1 MGKWDNGSR
10 FKVRSS
16 KFEVF
21 GTSNLELRTSN
32 LGRRFVD
39 KEAIKR
45 ILVRGPNWLGD
56 AVMCEPALRG
66 LRSLF
71 PDAHITLLVKPA
83 VVELFAGHPA
93 LTRVL
98 TYDTK
103 GRHAGLSGKW
113 TLAGQLRR
121 QGFDLAVLFQ
131 NAFEAAFLTFLAGVP
146 RRYGYATDGR
156 SLLLSD
162 PVAAPDRRTLVHQVR
177 YYWDLL
183 KPLGLTGDPPAPE
196 LVVFPEEEQAMAGRF
211 AQGGLT
217 ATDVVV
223 GINPGST
230 YGEAKRWLP
239 ERFADVTER
248 LCRTIRE
255 SPGQHVSVVI
265 FGAKG
270 EERLGQ
276 EIAARLSSRSL
287 VLSGATTIRE
297 LMAAVKRCRV
307 LLTNDTGPMHMA
319 AAFQVPVVA
328 IFGPTDWRTTS
339 PFGSAHAI
347 VRQPVDCAPCLLR
360 ECPID
365 HRCMTRVTVDQV
377 YEAGLSS
384 LSGLSGRKGPSGL
397 PRPNQTDKTD
407 LPHRIDQTDQTN
419 ILDGVTVFLDRD
431 GTLNYDSGYLKIAAE
446 LKLLAGVGPS
456 LARLKRAGAK
466 LVVVT
471 NQSGVGRGIVTLKD
485 LEAIHAR
492 LQGLLE
498 QEDAALDAIYFCPH
512 HPDDGCRCRK
522 PNVGMVERAVSEL
535 QLDFRRF
542 YLIGDHARDI
552 QLAHKVG
559 AKSILLTPAPV
570 DVQSL
575 DRLKVEQAMPDAV
588 AKSMAEAVDW
598 ILNDAAKNTRRAV
611 VTGER

>member
-1 MGKWDNGSR
+1 
-10 FKVRSS
+10 
-16 KFEVF
+16 
-21 GTSNLELRTSN
+21 
-32 LGRRFVD
+32 
-39 KEAIKR
+39 
-45 ILVRGPNWLGD
+45 
-56 AVMCEPALRG
+56 MCEPALRG
-66 LRSLF
+66 LRRLF
-71 PDAHITLLVKPA
+71 PDAQIALLANPA
-83 VVELFAGHPA
+83 VADLFAGHPA
-93 LTRVL
+93 LTSVL
-98 TYDTK
+98 IYDSK

-113 TLAGQLRR
+113 VLAGQLRR

-146 RRYGYATDGR
+146 RRYGYAIDGR
-156 SLLLSD
+156 SPLLSD
-162 PVAAPDRRTLVHQVR
+162 PVAAPDRRTLVHQVH

-183 KPLGLTGDPPAPE
+183 KPLGLTGDPTAPE
-196 LVVFPEEEQAMAGRF
+196 LVVFHEEEQAMAGRF

-217 ATDVVV
+217 ASDVVV

-239 ERFADVTER
+239 ERFAEVTER
-248 LCRTIRE
+248 LCRTICESRE
-255 SPGQHVSVVI
+255 QQVSVVI

-297 LMAAVKRCRV
+297 LMAAVKRCAM
-307 LLTNDTGPMHMA
+307 LLTNDTGPMHIA
-319 AAFQVPVVA
+319 AAFHVPVVA

-339 PFGSAHAI
+339 PFGEAHAI

-365 HRCMTRVTVDQV
+365 HRCMTGVSVEQV
-377 YEAGLSS
+377 YQAATKQLKGVSGVSCSS
-384 LSGLSGRKGPSGL
+384 GSSQTIQI
-397 PRPNQTDKTD
+397 NQTN
-407 LPHRIDQTDQTN
+407 QTNQINQTN

-431 GTLNYDSGYLKIAAE
+431 GTLNYDPGYLKVAVD
-446 LKLLAGVGPS
+446 LKLLAGVGPA
-456 LARLKRAGAK
+456 LARLKRAGAR

-471 NQSGVGRGIVTLKD
+471 NQSGVSRGIVTLKD

-512 HPDDGCRCRK
+512 HPNDGCRCRK

-535 QLDFRRF
+535 QLDLRHS
-542 YLIGDHARDI
+542 YLIGDHARDM
-552 QLAHKVG
+552 QLAHRVG
-559 AKSILLTPAPV
+559 AKAILITTGLV
-570 DVQSL
+570 DSQAL
-575 DRLKVEQAMPDAV
+575 DRLKAEQAMPDAV
-588 AKSMAEAVDW
+588 AKSMAKAVDW
-598 ILNDAAKNTRRAV
+598 ILEDAGKGIQLSAISHQP
-611 VTGER
+611 

>member
-1 MGKWDNGSR
+1 MRACAPWIAEAVPRRSDRAVGQTGCSR
-10 FKVRSS
+10 F
-16 KFEVF
+16 
-21 GTSNLELRTSN
+21 
-32 LGRRFVD
+32 
-39 KEAIKR
+39 I
-45 ILVRGPNWLGD
+45 RGASGID
-56 AVMCEPALRG
+56 ACA
-66 LRSLF
+66 
-71 PDAHITLLVKPA
+71 DH
-83 VVELFAGHPA
+83 
-93 LTRVL
+93 
-98 TYDTK
+98 DTK

-113 TLAGQLRR
+113 ALAGQLRR

-131 NAFEAAFLTFLAGVP
+131 NAFAAAFLTFLAGVP

-183 KPLGLTGDPPAPE
+183 KPLGLTGDPSAPE

-230 YGEAKRWLP
+230 YGGAKRWLP
-239 ERFADVTER
+239 ERFAEVTER
-248 LCRTIRE
+248 LCHTICESRE
-255 SPGQHVSVVI
+255 QQVSVVI

-297 LMAAVKRCRV
+297 LMAAVKRCEV
-307 LLTNDTGPMHMA
+307 LLTNDTGPMHIA
-319 AAFQVPVVA
+319 SAFQVPVVA

-339 PFGSAHAI
+339 PFGSAHVI

-377 YEAGLSS
+377 HEAAVQQLGRQGARGKGREDPQADLSPRASRLVPSAGLA
-384 LSGLSGRKGPSGL
+384 P
-397 PRPNQTDKTD
+397 
-407 LPHRIDQTDQTN
+407 
-419 ILDGVTVFLDRD
+419 LDGVTVFLDRD
-431 GTLNYDSGYLKIAAE
+431 GTLNYNPGYLKVAAE
-446 LKLLAGVGPS
+446 LKLLAGVGPA
-456 LARLKRAGAK
+456 LARLKGAGAR

-535 QLDFRRF
+535 QLDLRRS

-552 QLAHKVG
+552 QLAHRVG
-559 AKSILLTPAPV
+559 AKAILLTPALV
-570 DVQSL
+570 DAQSL

-598 ILNDAAKNTRRAV
+598 ILEDVVKSAKGRD
-611 VTGER
+611 EREKRDGQDS

>member
-1 MGKWDNGSR
+1 
-10 FKVRSS
+10 
-16 KFEVF
+16 
-21 GTSNLELRTSN
+21 
-32 LGRRFVD
+32 
-39 KEAIKR
+39 
-45 ILVRGPNWLGD
+45 
-56 AVMCEPALRG
+56 MCEPALRG
-66 LRSLF
+66 LRRLF
-71 PDAHITLLVKPA
+71 PDAQIALLVKPA
-83 VVELFAGHPA
+83 VADLFAGHPA

-103 GRHAGLSGKW
+103 GRHAGLFGKW
-113 TLAGQLRR
+113 ALAGQLRR

-131 NAFEAAFLTFLAGVP
+131 NAFEAAFLTFLASVP

-217 ATDVVV
+217 ASDVVV

-230 YGEAKRWLP
+230 YGMAKRWLP
-239 ERFADVTER
+239 ERFAEVTER

-255 SPGQHVSVVI
+255 SREQQVSVVI

-297 LMAAVKRCRV
+297 LMAAVKRCAM
-307 LLTNDTGPMHMA
+307 LLTNDTGPMHIA
-319 AAFQVPVVA
+319 SAFQVPVVA

-365 HRCMTRVTVDQV
+365 HRCMTRVSVEQV
-377 YEAGLSS
+377 YEAATKQIGVRGEGL
-384 LSGLSGRKGPSGL
+384 GENPF
-397 PRPNQTDKTD
+397 P
-407 LPHRIDQTDQTN
+407 PHVSRLTSHGA
-419 ILDGVTVFLDRD
+419 LEGVTVFLDRD
-431 GTLNYDSGYLKIAAE
+431 GTLNYDPGYLKVAAE
-446 LKLLAGVGPS
+446 LKLLAGVGPA
-456 LARLKRAGAK
+456 LARLKRAGAR

-512 HPDDGCRCRK
+512 HPNDGCRCRK

-535 QLDFRRF
+535 QLDLRRS

-552 QLAHKVG
+552 QLANRVG
-559 AKSILLTPAPV
+559 AKAILITTALV
-570 DVQSL
+570 DAQAL
-575 DRLKVEQAMPDAV
+575 DMLKAEQAMPDAV

-598 ILNDAAKNTRRAV
+598 ILEDAVNTA
-611 VTGER
+611 

>member
-1 MGKWDNGSR
+1 VNR
-10 FKVRSS
+10 
-16 KFEVF
+16 
-21 GTSNLELRTSN
+21 NL
-32 LGRRFVD
+32 
-39 KEAIKR
+39 IKK

-66 LRSLF
+66 LRRLF

-83 VVELFAGHPA
+83 VVDLFAGHPA

-121 QGFDLAVLFQ
+121 QGFDLAILFQ

-162 PVAAPDRRTLVHQVR
+162 PVAVPDRSMLVHQVR

-211 AQGGLT
+211 VQSGLT

-270 EERLGQ
+270 EEPLGQ

-297 LMAAVKRCRV
+297 LMAAVKRCSV

-339 PFGSAHAI
+339 PFGSTHAI

-377 YEAGLSS
+377 YEAATKQMTGLSS
-384 LSGLSGRKGPSGL
+384 ASHISDASGSKEIQPAHEFNKI
-397 PRPNQTDKTD
+397 NQRN
-407 LPHRIDQTDQTN
+407 L
-419 ILDGVTVFLDRD
+419 LDGVTVFLDRD
-431 GTLNYDSGYLKIAAE
+431 GTLNYDPGYLKIAAD
-446 LKLLAGVGPS
+446 LKLLAGVGRS

-471 NQSGVGRGIVTLKD
+471 NQSGVGRGILTLKD

-498 QEDAALDAIYFCPH
+498 QEDVALDAIYFCPH

-552 QLAHKVG
+552 QLAHRVG
-559 AKSILLTPAPV
+559 AKSILLTPGSV
-570 DVQSL
+570 DAQSL
-575 DRLKVEQAMPDAV
+575 EWLKVEQAMPDAV
-588 AKSMAEAVDW
+588 AKSMTEAVDW
-598 ILNDAAKNTRRAV
+598 ILNDAAKNVKGRD
-611 VTGER
+611 EREKRERQES

>member
-1 MGKWDNGSR
+1 
-10 FKVRSS
+10 
-16 KFEVF
+16 
-21 GTSNLELRTSN
+21 
-32 LGRRFVD
+32 VD
-39 KEAIKR
+39 REAIKR

-66 LRSLF
+66 LRGLF
-71 PDAHITLLVKPA
+71 PHAQIALLVKPA
-83 VVELFAGHPA
+83 VADLFAGHPA

-113 TLAGQLRR
+113 VLARQLRR

-156 SLLLSD
+156 SLLMSD
-162 PVAAPDRRTLVHQVR
+162 PIAAPDRRTLVHQVR

-230 YGEAKRWLP
+230 YGGAKRWLP
-239 ERFADVTER
+239 ERYAEVTER

-255 SPGQHVSVVI
+255 SREQQVGVVI

-270 EERLGQ
+270 EERLGH
-276 EIAARLSSRSL
+276 EIAARLPSRSL

-297 LMAAVKRCRV
+297 LMAAVKRCAM
-307 LLTNDTGPMHMA
+307 LLTNDTGPMHIA
-319 AAFQVPVVA
+319 SAFQVPVVA

-339 PFGSAHAI
+339 PFGSAHVI

-365 HRCMTRVTVDQV
+365 HRCMTRVSVDQV
-377 YEAGLSS
+377 YEAATKQVA
-384 LSGLSGRKGPSGL
+384 GLSGSSRLSGSSGL
-397 PRPNQTDKTD
+397 NQTNQTNQINQTDHK
-407 LPHRIDQTDQTN
+407 N

-431 GTLNYDSGYLKIAAE
+431 GTLNYNPGYLKVAAE
-446 LKLLAGVGPS
+446 LKLLAGVGPA
-456 LARLKRAGAK
+456 LARLKGAGAR

-471 NQSGVGRGIVTLKD
+471 NQSGVGRGLVTLKD

-535 QLDFRRF
+535 QLDLRRS

-552 QLAHKVG
+552 QLAHRVG
-559 AKSILLTPAPV
+559 ARAILLTPALV
-570 DVQSL
+570 DAQSL

-588 AKSMAEAVDW
+588 ARSMAEAVDW
-598 ILNDAAKNTRRAV
+598 ILEDVKMRPPLTANQSQYAS
-611 VTGER
+611 

>member
-1 MGKWDNGSR
+1 VVN
-10 FKVRSS
+10 
-16 KFEVF
+16 
-21 GTSNLELRTSN
+21 
-32 LGRRFVD
+32 
-39 KEAIKR
+39 KETIKR

-66 LRSLF
+66 LRRLF
-71 PDAHITLLVKPA
+71 PDAQIALLVKPA
-83 VVELFAGHPA
+83 VADLFVGHPA

-113 TLAGQLRR
+113 ALAGQLRR

-162 PVAAPDRRTLVHQVR
+162 PVAAPDGRTLVHQVR

-183 KPLGLTGDPPAPE
+183 KPLGLMGDPSAPE
-196 LVVFPEEEQAMAGRF
+196 LVVFPEEERAMAGRF
-211 AQGGLT
+211 TQGGLT
-217 ATDVVV
+217 ASDVVV

-230 YGEAKRWLP
+230 YGGAKRWLP
-239 ERFADVTER
+239 ERFAEVTEQ

-255 SPGQHVSVVI
+255 SREQQVSVVI

-297 LMAAVKRCRV
+297 LMAAVKRCAM
-307 LLTNDTGPMHMA
+307 LLTNDTGPMHIA
-319 AAFQVPVVA
+319 SAFQVPVVA

-347 VRQPVDCAPCLLR
+347 VREPVDCAPCLLR

-377 YEAGLSS
+377 HGAAVQQLGRRGARGEGREDLQADLSPRASRLVPPAGLA
-384 LSGLSGRKGPSGL
+384 P
-397 PRPNQTDKTD
+397 
-407 LPHRIDQTDQTN
+407 
-419 ILDGVTVFLDRD
+419 LDGVTVFLDRD
-431 GTLNYDSGYLKIAAE
+431 GTLNYDPGYLKIAAD
-446 LKLLAGVGPS
+446 LKLLVGVGPA
-456 LARLKRAGAK
+456 LARLKVAGAK

-492 LQGLLE
+492 LEGLLE
-498 QEDAALDAIYFCPH
+498 QEGAALDAIYFCPH

-535 QLDFRRF
+535 QLDLRRS

-552 QLAHKVG
+552 QLANRVG
-559 AKSILLTPAPV
+559 AKAILLTSALV
-570 DVQSL
+570 DVQAL
-575 DRLKVEQAMPDAV
+575 DRLKAEQSMPDAV
-588 AKSMAEAVDW
+588 AKSMSEAVDW
-598 ILNDAAKNTRRAV
+598 ILEDAAKTLLR
-611 VTGER
+611 

>member
-1 MGKWDNGSR
+1 
-10 FKVRSS
+10 
-16 KFEVF
+16 
-21 GTSNLELRTSN
+21 
-32 LGRRFVD
+32 VD
-39 KEAIKR
+39 REAIKR

-66 LRSLF
+66 LRRLF
-71 PDAHITLLVKPA
+71 PDAQIALLVKPA
-83 VVELFAGHPA
+83 VADLFAGHSA

-113 TLAGQLRR
+113 VLAGQLRK

-131 NAFEAAFLTFLAGVP
+131 NAFEAAFLTFLARVP

-156 SLLLSD
+156 SLLLSH
-162 PVAAPDRRTLVHQVR
+162 PVAPPDRRSLVHQVR

-183 KPLGLTGDPPAPE
+183 KPLGLTGDPSAPE
-196 LVVFPEEEQAMAGRF
+196 LVVFPEEEEAMARRF

-217 ATDVVV
+217 TTGVVV

-239 ERFADVTER
+239 ERFAETTER

-255 SPGQHVSVVI
+255 SREQQVSVVI
-265 FGAKG
+265 LGAKG
-270 EERLGQ
+270 EERLGR

-287 VLSGATTIRE
+287 VLSGTTTIRE
-297 LMAAVKRCRV
+297 LMAAVKRCVV
-307 LLTNDTGPMHMA
+307 LLTNDTGPMHIA
-319 AAFQVPVVA
+319 SAFKVPVVA

-339 PFGSAHAI
+339 PFESDHAI

-365 HRCMTRVTVDQV
+365 HRCMTRVTIDQV
-377 YEAGLSS
+377 YEDAVQLMHLGREASGKRHVAESPVPAPSS
-384 LSGLSGRKGPSGL
+384 LPLAL
-397 PRPNQTDKTD
+397 
-407 LPHRIDQTDQTN
+407 
-419 ILDGVTVFLDRD
+419 LDGVTVFLDRD
-431 GTLNYDSGYLKIAAE
+431 GTLNYDPGYLKVVAE
-446 LKLLAGVGPS
+446 LKLLPGVGPA
-456 LARLKRAGAK
+456 LARLKAAGAR

-471 NQSGVGRGIVTLKD
+471 NQSGVGRGIFSLKD

-522 PNVGMVERAVSEL
+522 PEVGMVERAVSEL
-535 QLDFRRF
+535 HVDLRRS
-542 YLIGDHARDI
+542 YLIGDHARDME
-552 QLAHKVG
+552 LAQRVG
-559 AKSILLTPAPV
+559 AQAVLLTPGPV
-570 DVQSL
+570 DAQAL
-575 DRLKVEQAMPDAV
+575 GMLKVEQAMPDAV
-588 AKSMAEAVDW
+588 AKSMADAVDW
-598 ILNDAAKNTRRAV
+598 ILADAAKRAQLSAM
-611 VTGER
+611 TGKR

>member
-1 MGKWDNGSR
+1 MDR
-10 FKVRSS
+10 D
-16 KFEVF
+16 
-21 GTSNLELRTSN
+21 T
-32 LGRRFVD
+32 
-39 KEAIKR
+39 IKR

-66 LRSLF
+66 LRKLF
-71 PDAHITLLVKPA
+71 PDAQIALLVKPA
-83 VVELFAGHPA
+83 VADLFAGHPA

-98 TYDTK
+98 TYDTE

-113 TLAGQLRR
+113 VLAGQLRR

-131 NAFEAAFLTFLAGVP
+131 NAFEAAFLTFLAGVS

-177 YYWDLL
+177 SYWDLL

-211 AQGGLT
+211 AQGGLS
-217 ATDVVV
+217 ATDVMV

-230 YGEAKRWLP
+230 YGGAKRWLP
-239 ERFADVTER
+239 ERFAEVTER

-255 SPGQHVSVVI
+255 SREQQVSVVI
-265 FGAKG
+265 IGAKG
-270 EERLGQ
+270 EERLGH
-276 EIAARLSSRSL
+276 EIAARLTSRSL

-297 LMAAVKRCRV
+297 LMAAVKRCAM
-307 LLTNDTGPMHMA
+307 LLTNDTGPMHIA
-319 AAFQVPVVA
+319 SAFQVPVVA

-365 HRCMTRVTVDQV
+365 HRCMTRVSVDQV

-384 LSGLSGRKGPSGL
+384 LSGRRGLSSL
-397 PRPNQTDKTD
+397 SRP
-407 LPHRIDQTDQTN
+407 DQTDLTGHKDQKDQKDQKDNLHQTDHRN

-431 GTLNYDSGYLKIAAE
+431 GTLNYDPGYLKVAAE
-446 LKLLAGVGPS
+446 LKLLAGVGPA
-456 LARLKRAGAK
+456 LARLKGAGAR

-471 NQSGVGRGIVTLKD
+471 NQSGVGRGIVTIKD

-535 QLDFRRF
+535 QLDLRRS

-552 QLAHKVG
+552 QLAHRVR
-559 AKSILLTPAPV
+559 AKAILITTAPV
-570 DVQSL
+570 DAQAL
-575 DRLKVEQAMPDAV
+575 DRLKTEQAMPNAV

-598 ILNDAAKNTRRAV
+598 ILEDVKTRPPLTVNR
-611 VTGER
+611 

>member
-1 MGKWDNGSR
+1 M
-10 FKVRSS
+10 
-16 KFEVF
+16 
-21 GTSNLELRTSN
+21 
-32 LGRRFVD
+32 D
-39 KEAIKR
+39 KKAIKQ

-71 PDAHITLLVKPA
+71 PDAQISLLAKPGVA
-83 VVELFAGHPA
+83 DLFAGYPA

-98 TYDTK
+98 TYDAK

-113 TLAGQLRR
+113 ALAGQLRR

-146 RRYGYATDGR
+146 RRYGYATDRR
-156 SLLLSD
+156 SLLLSN
-162 PVAAPDRRTLVHQVR
+162 PIAGPDRHTAVHQVH

-183 KPLGLTGDPPAPE
+183 KPLGLTGNPSAPG
-196 LVVFPEEEQAMAGRF
+196 LAVFLEEEQAMARRF
-211 AQGGLT
+211 TQGGLGSS
-217 ATDVVV
+217 DLVV

-230 YGEAKRWLP
+230 YGAAKRWLP
-239 ERFADVTER
+239 ERFAEVTER

-255 SPGQHVSVVI
+255 SGGQQVSVVI

-297 LMAAVKRCRV
+297 LMVAVKRCSV
-307 LLTNDTGPMHMA
+307 LLTNDTGPMHIA
-319 AAFQVPVVA
+319 SSFQVPVVA
-328 IFGPTDWRTTS
+328 IFGPTDWRATS

-365 HRCMTRVTVDQV
+365 HRCMTGVTVEQV
-377 YEAGLSS
+377 YDAAATQVPVLKSES
-384 LSGLSGRKGPSGL
+384 RKSEDPGHVTL
-397 PRPNQTDKTD
+397 RPTDVSTV
-407 LPHRIDQTDQTN
+407 LE
-419 ILDGVTVFLDRD
+419 GVTVFLDRD
-431 GTLNYDSGYLKIAAE
+431 GTLNYDPGYLSIAAD
-446 LKLLAGVGPS
+446 LKLLAGVGPA
-456 LARLKRAGAK
+456 LARLKRAGAR

-471 NQSGVGRGIVTLKD
+471 NQSGVGRGLFTLKD

-492 LQGLLE
+492 LEGLLE

-512 HPDDGCRCRK
+512 HPDDGCHCRK

-535 QLDFRRF
+535 QLDLRRS

-552 QLAHKVG
+552 QLAKRVG
-559 AKSILLTPAPV
+559 ATAVLLTSALV
-570 DVQSL
+570 DEQAL
-575 DRLKVEQAMPDAV
+575 EMLRAEQAMPDVV
-588 AKSMAEAVDW
+588 APSMAEAVDW
-598 ILNDAAKNTRRAV
+598 ILEDAAKTAHR
-611 VTGER
+611 

>member
-1 MGKWDNGSR
+1 
-10 FKVRSS
+10 
-16 KFEVF
+16 
-21 GTSNLELRTSN
+21 
-32 LGRRFVD
+32 VD

-66 LRSLF
+66 LRRLF
-71 PDAHITLLVKPA
+71 PDAQIALLVKPA
-83 VVELFAGHPA
+83 VADLFIGHPA
-93 LTRVL
+93 LTHVL
-98 TYDTK
+98 TYDSK
-103 GRHAGLSGKW
+103 GRHAGLPGKW
-113 TLAGQLRR
+113 ALAGQLRR
-121 QGFDLAVLFQ
+121 QGFDLAILFQ

-162 PVAAPDRRTLVHQVR
+162 SVAVPDRRMLVHQVR

-217 ATDVVV
+217 GTDIVV

-230 YGEAKRWLP
+230 YGGAKRWLP
-239 ERFADVTER
+239 ERFAEVTDR
-248 LCRTIRE
+248 LRRTIRE
-255 SPGQHVSVVI
+255 SPGQQVSVVI
-265 FGAKG
+265 FGAAG

-276 EIAARLSSRSL
+276 DIAARLSCRSL

-297 LMAAVKRCRV
+297 LMAALKRCAM
-307 LLTNDTGPMHMA
+307 LLTNDTGPMHIA
-319 AAFQVPVVA
+319 SAFQVPVVA

-339 PFGSAHAI
+339 PFGNAHAI

-377 YEAGLSS
+377 HEAATKQIAGLFGLSR
-384 LSGLSGRKGPSGL
+384 LSGSSGSDEI
-397 PRPNQTDKTD
+397 NQTNK
-407 LPHRIDQTDQTN
+407 INQTN
-419 ILDGVTVFLDRD
+419 QRNVLEGVTVFLDRD
-431 GTLNYDSGYLKIAAE
+431 GTLNYDPGYLKVAAE
-446 LKLLAGVGPS
+446 LKLLAGVGPA
-456 LARLKRAGAK
+456 LARLKGSGAK
-466 LVVVT
+466 LIVVT
-471 NQSGVGRGIVTLKD
+471 NQSGVGRGMLTLKD

-498 QEDAALDAIYFCPH
+498 LEGAALDAIYFCPH

-535 QLDFRRF
+535 QLDLRRS

-552 QLAHKVG
+552 QLAHRVG
-559 AKSILLTPAPV
+559 AKAILLTPGPV
-570 DVQSL
+570 DAQAL
-575 DRLKVEQAMPDAV
+575 DRLKVEQAMPDAM

-598 ILNDAAKNTRRAV
+598 ILNDVKTLLR
-611 VTGER
+611 

>member
-1 MGKWDNGSR
+1 
-10 FKVRSS
+10 
-16 KFEVF
+16 
-21 GTSNLELRTSN
+21 
-32 LGRRFVD
+32 
-39 KEAIKR
+39 
-45 ILVRGPNWLGD
+45 
-56 AVMCEPALRG
+56 MCEPALRG
-66 LRSLF
+66 LRKLF
-71 PDAHITLLVKPA
+71 PDAQIALLVKPA
-83 VVELFAGHPA
+83 VADLFAGHPA

-146 RRYGYATDGR
+146 RRYGYTTDGR

-162 PVAAPDRRTLVHQVR
+162 PVAAPDRRSLVHQVR

-183 KPLGLTGDPPAPE
+183 KPLGLTGEPFAPE
-196 LVVFPEEEQAMAGRF
+196 LVVFPEEEQAMAKRF
-211 AQGGLT
+211 ARGGLT
-217 ATDVVV
+217 ASDVVV

-230 YGEAKRWLP
+230 YGGAKRWLP
-239 ERFADVTER
+239 ERFAEVTER
-248 LCRTIRE
+248 LCRTIRKSRE
-255 SPGQHVSVVI
+255 QQVSVVI

-270 EERLGQ
+270 EERLAK
-276 EIAARLSSRSL
+276 EIAASLSSRSL

-297 LMAAVKRCRV
+297 LMAGVKRCAI
-307 LLTNDTGPMHMA
+307 LLTNDTGPMHIA
-319 AAFQVPVVA
+319 SAFQVPVVA

-377 YEAGLSS
+377 HEAAVKQVRGLSS
-384 LSGLSGRKGPSGL
+384 SSGLSGSNQI
-397 PRPNQTDKTD
+397 NQTYK
-407 LPHRIDQTDQTN
+407 INQTN
-419 ILDGVTVFLDRD
+419 QTNLLDGVTVFLDRD
-431 GTLNYDSGYLKIAAE
+431 GTLNYDPGYLKVAAD
-446 LKLLAGVGPS
+446 LKLLPGVGPA
-456 LARLKRAGAK
+456 LARLKGAGAR

-471 NQSGVGRGIVTLKD
+471 NQSGVGRGILTLKD

-492 LQGLLE
+492 LEGLLE

-512 HPDDGCRCRK
+512 HPDDGCHCRK
-522 PNVGMVERAVSEL
+522 PEVGMVERAVSEL
-535 QLDFRRF
+535 HLDLRRS

-552 QLAHKVG
+552 QLAHRVG
-559 AKSILLTPAPV
+559 AKAVLITTELV
-570 DVQSL
+570 DTQAL
-575 DRLKVEQAMPDAV
+575 DALRAAEAMPDAV

-598 ILNDAAKNTRRAV
+598 ILDDVKTRFR
-611 VTGER
+611 

>member
-1 MGKWDNGSR
+1 MDR
-10 FKVRSS
+10 
-16 KFEVF
+16 E
-21 GTSNLELRTSN
+21 T
-32 LGRRFVD
+32 
-39 KEAIKR
+39 IKR

-66 LRSLF
+66 LRKLF
-71 PDAHITLLVKPA
+71 PDAQIALLVKPA
-83 VVELFAGHPA
+83 VADLFAGHPA

-113 TLAGQLRR
+113 ALAGQLRR

-162 PVAAPDRRTLVHQVR
+162 PVAVPDRRTLVHQVR

-183 KPLGLTGDPPAPE
+183 KPLGLTGDPSAPE

-230 YGEAKRWLP
+230 YGGAKRWLP
-239 ERFADVTER
+239 ERFAEVTER

-255 SPGQHVSVVI
+255 SREQQVSVVI

-270 EERLGQ
+270 EERLGR

-297 LMAAVKRCRV
+297 LMAALKRCAM
-307 LLTNDTGPMHMA
+307 LLTNDTGPMHIA
-319 AAFQVPVVA
+319 SAFQVPIVA
-328 IFGPTDWRTTS
+328 IFGPTDWRATS
-339 PFGSAHAI
+339 PFGSAHVI

-365 HRCMTRVTVDQV
+365 HRCMTRVSVDQV
-377 YEAGLSS
+377 YDAATKQVAGLSGS
-384 LSGLSGRKGPSGL
+384 SRLSGSSGSIQI
-397 PRPNQTDKTD
+397 NQTNK
-407 LPHRIDQTDQTN
+407 INQTNQMN

-431 GTLNYDSGYLKIAAE
+431 GTLNYNPGYLKVAAE
-446 LKLLAGVGPS
+446 LKLLAGVGPA
-456 LARLKRAGAK
+456 LARLKGAGAK

-471 NQSGVGRGIVTLKD
+471 NQSGVGRGIITLKD

-492 LQGLLE
+492 LEGLLE
-498 QEDAALDAIYFCPH
+498 QEGAALDAIYFCPH
-512 HPDDGCRCRK
+512 HPDDRCRCRK
-522 PNVGMVERAVSEL
+522 PEVGMVERAVSEL
-535 QLDFRRF
+535 QLDLRRS

-552 QLAHKVG
+552 QLAHRVG
-559 AKSILLTPAPV
+559 AKAILLTPVLLDA
-570 DVQSL
+570 QSL
-575 DRLKVEQAMPDAV
+575 ETLKVEQAMPDAV

-598 ILNDAAKNTRRAV
+598 ILEDAATLVR
-611 VTGER
+611 

>member
-1 MGKWDNGSR
+1 
-10 FKVRSS
+10 
-16 KFEVF
+16 
-21 GTSNLELRTSN
+21 
-32 LGRRFVD
+32 VD
-39 KEAIKR
+39 REAIKR
-45 ILVRGPNWLGD
+45 VLVRGPNWLGD

-71 PDAHITLLVKPA
+71 PDAQIVLLVKPA
-83 VVELFAGHPA
+83 VADLFAGHPA

-113 TLAGQLRR
+113 VLVGQLRR

-162 PVAAPDRRTLVHQVR
+162 PVATQDHRTLVHQVR

-183 KPLGLTGDPPAPE
+183 KPLGLTGDPSAPE
-196 LVVFPEEEQAMAGRF
+196 LVVFSEEEQVMAGRF

-217 ATDVVV
+217 ATDVIV
-223 GINPGST
+223 GMNPGST
-230 YGEAKRWLP
+230 YGGAKRWLP
-239 ERFADVTER
+239 ERFAEVTER

-255 SPGQHVSVVI
+255 SRDQQVSVVI

-276 EIAARLSSRSL
+276 EIAAHLSSRSL

-297 LMAAVKRCRV
+297 LMAAVKRCAM
-307 LLTNDTGPMHMA
+307 LLTNDTGPMHIA
-319 AAFQVPVVA
+319 SAFQVPVVA

-339 PFGSAHAI
+339 PFGSAHTI

-365 HRCMTRVTVDQV
+365 HRCMTRVSVDQV
-377 YEAGLSS
+377 YEAATKQVA
-384 LSGLSGRKGPSGL
+384 GLSGAFRSSGSSGSNHI
-397 PRPNQTDKTD
+397 NQTN
-407 LPHRIDQTDQTN
+407 QMN
-419 ILDGVTVFLDRD
+419 VLDGVSVFLDRD
-431 GTLNYDSGYLKIAAE
+431 GTLNYDPGYLKVAAE
-446 LKLLAGVGPS
+446 LKLLAGVGPA
-456 LARLKRAGAK
+456 LARLKGAGAR

-535 QLDFRRF
+535 QLNLRRS

-552 QLAHKVG
+552 QLAHRVG
-559 AKSILLTPAPV
+559 AKAILLTPALV
-570 DVQSL
+570 DAQAL
-575 DRLKVEQAMPDAV
+575 ETLKAEQVVPDAV

-598 ILNDAAKNTRRAV
+598 ILEDATKSAK
-611 VTGER
+611 GHDGQES

>member
-1 MGKWDNGSR
+1 
-10 FKVRSS
+10 
-16 KFEVF
+16 
-21 GTSNLELRTSN
+21 
-32 LGRRFVD
+32 VD
-39 KEAIKR
+39 RDTIKR

-66 LRSLF
+66 LRRLF
-71 PDAHITLLVKPA
+71 PGAQIALLVKPA
-83 VVELFAGHPA
+83 VADLFSGHPA

-98 TYDTK
+98 TYDTN

-113 TLAGQLRR
+113 ALAGQLRR

-239 ERFADVTER
+239 ERFAEVTER

-255 SPGQHVSVVI
+255 SREQQVGVVI

-270 EERLGQ
+270 EERLGH
-276 EIAARLSSRSL
+276 EIAARLPSRSL

-297 LMAAVKRCRV
+297 LMAAVKRCAM
-307 LLTNDTGPMHMA
+307 LLTNDTGPMHIA
-319 AAFQVPVVA
+319 SAFQVPVVA

-365 HRCMTRVTVDQV
+365 HRCMTRVSVDQV
-377 YEAGLSS
+377 YEAATKQ
-384 LSGLSGRKGPSGL
+384 LSGLSGSSGVSGS
-397 PRPNQTDKTD
+397 NQTN
-407 LPHRIDQTDQTN
+407 QTN
-419 ILDGVTVFLDRD
+419 EINQINQTNVLDGVTVFLDRD
-431 GTLNYDSGYLKIAAE
+431 GTLNYDPGYLKVAAE
-446 LKLLAGVGPS
+446 LKLLAGVGPA
-456 LARLKRAGAK
+456 LARLKGAGAR

-471 NQSGVGRGIVTLKD
+471 NQSGVGRGFVTLKD

-512 HPDDGCRCRK
+512 HPDAGCRCRK

-535 QLDFRRF
+535 QLDLRHS
-542 YLIGDHARDI
+542 YVIGDHARDI
-552 QLAHKVG
+552 QLAHRVG
-559 AKSILLTPAPV
+559 AKAILITTALV
-570 DVQSL
+570 DAQAL
-575 DRLKVEQAMPDAV
+575 DMLKTEQAMPDAV

-598 ILNDAAKNTRRAV
+598 ILEDVKTRPPLTVNR
-611 VTGER
+611 

>member
-1 MGKWDNGSR
+1 
-10 FKVRSS
+10 V
-16 KFEVF
+16 
-21 GTSNLELRTSN
+21 
-32 LGRRFVD
+32 GRDIV
-39 KEAIKR
+39 KR

-66 LRSLF
+66 LRGLF
-71 PDAHITLLVKPA
+71 PDAQVTLLVKPA
-83 VVELFAGHPA
+83 VADLFVGHPA
-93 LTRVL
+93 VTRLL
-98 TYDTK
+98 TYDSK
-103 GRHAGLSGKW
+103 GRHAGFSGKW
-113 TLAGQLRR
+113 ALAKQLRR

-131 NAFEAAFLTFLAGVP
+131 NAFEAAFLTFLARVP

-162 PVAAPDRRTLVHQVR
+162 PVAVPDPRMLIHQVR

-183 KPLGLTGDPPAPE
+183 KPLGLTGDPPVPE
-196 LVVFPEEEQAMAGRF
+196 LVVLPEEEQAMVGRC

-217 ATDVVV
+217 PTDIVV

-230 YGEAKRWLP
+230 YGDAKRWLP
-239 ERFADVTER
+239 ERFAEVTER
-248 LCRTIRE
+248 LCRTIHT
-255 SPGQHVSVVI
+255 SPGQQVSVVI

-270 EERLGQ
+270 EEHLGQ
-276 EIAARLSSRSL
+276 DIAARLSSPSL

-297 LMAAVKRCRV
+297 LMAVVKRCSL
-307 LLTNDTGPMHMA
+307 LLTNDTGPMHIA
-319 AAFQVPVVA
+319 SAFKVPVVA
-328 IFGPTDWRTTS
+328 VFGPTDWRTTS
-339 PFGSAHAI
+339 PFGGAHAI
-347 VRQPVDCAPCLLR
+347 VREPVDCAPCLLR

-377 YEAGLSS
+377 YEEAVKQVR
-384 LSGLSGRKGPSGL
+384 GLSGSSGSN
-397 PRPNQTDKTD
+397 RINKINQTN
-407 LPHRIDQTDQTN
+407 QTN
-419 ILDGVTVFLDRD
+419 ILEGVTVFLDRD
-431 GTLNYDSGYLKIAAE
+431 GTLNYDPGFLKIAAD
-446 LKLLAGVGPS
+446 LKLLAGVGPA
-456 LARLKRAGAK
+456 LARLKKVGAK

-471 NQSGVGRGIVTLKD
+471 NQSGVGRGILTLKD

-498 QEDAALDAIYFCPH
+498 QEDVALDAIYFCPH

-552 QLAHKVG
+552 QLGHRVG
-559 AKSILLTPAPV
+559 AKSVLLTPVPV
-570 DVQSL
+570 DAQSL
-575 DRLKVEQAMPDAV
+575 ERLKAEKAMPDAM

-598 ILNDAAKNTRRAV
+598 ILADAAKTLHR
-611 VTGER
+611 

>member
-1 MGKWDNGSR
+1 MDRK
-10 FKVRSS
+10 
-16 KFEVF
+16 
-21 GTSNLELRTSN
+21 T
-32 LGRRFVD
+32 
-39 KEAIKR
+39 IKR

-66 LRSLF
+66 LRKLF
-71 PDAHITLLVKPA
+71 PDAQIALLVKPA
-83 VVELFAGHPA
+83 VADLFAGHPA

-113 TLAGQLRR
+113 ALAGQLRR

-162 PVAAPDRRTLVHQVR
+162 PVAAPDQRTLVHQVR

-183 KPLGLTGDPPAPE
+183 KPLGLTGDPSAPE

-230 YGEAKRWLP
+230 YGGAKRWLP
-239 ERFADVTER
+239 ERFAEVTER

-255 SPGQHVSVVI
+255 SREQQVSVVI

-270 EERLGQ
+270 EERLGR

-297 LMAAVKRCRV
+297 LMAALKRCAM
-307 LLTNDTGPMHMA
+307 LLTNDTGPMHIA
-319 AAFQVPVVA
+319 SAFQVPIVA
-328 IFGPTDWRTTS
+328 IFGPTDWRATS
-339 PFGSAHAI
+339 PFGSAHVI

-365 HRCMTRVTVDQV
+365 HRCMTRVSVDQV
-377 YEAGLSS
+377 YDAATKQVAGLSGS
-384 LSGLSGRKGPSGL
+384 SRLSGSSGSIQI
-397 PRPNQTDKTD
+397 NQTNK
-407 LPHRIDQTDQTN
+407 INQTN
-419 ILDGVTVFLDRD
+419 QMNVLDGVTVFLDRD
-431 GTLNYDSGYLKIAAE
+431 GTLNYDPGYLKVAAE
-446 LKLLAGVGPS
+446 LKLLAGVGPA
-456 LARLKRAGAK
+456 LARLKGAGAK

-471 NQSGVGRGIVTLKD
+471 NQSGVGRGIITLKD

-492 LQGLLE
+492 LEGLLE
-498 QEDAALDAIYFCPH
+498 QEGAALDAIYFCPH
-512 HPDDGCRCRK
+512 HPDDRCRCRK
-522 PNVGMVERAVSEL
+522 PEVGMVERAVSEL
-535 QLDFRRF
+535 QLDLRRS
-542 YLIGDHARDI
+542 YLIGDHTRDI
-552 QLAHKVG
+552 QLAHRVG
-559 AKSILLTPAPV
+559 AKAILLTPVLLDA
-570 DVQSL
+570 QSL
-575 DRLKVEQAMPDAV
+575 ETLKVEQAMPDAV

-598 ILNDAAKNTRRAV
+598 ILEDAKTRPPLTVNR
-611 VTGER
+611 

>member
-1 MGKWDNGSR
+1 MN
-10 FKVRSS
+10 
-16 KFEVF
+16 
-21 GTSNLELRTSN
+21 
-32 LGRRFVD
+32 

-66 LRSLF
+66 LRMLF
-71 PDAHITLLVKPA
+71 PDAQIALLVKPA
-83 VVELFAGHPA
+83 VADLFAGHPA

-98 TYDTK
+98 TYDTE

-113 TLAGQLRR
+113 ALAGQLRR

-162 PVAAPDRRTLVHQVR
+162 PVAVQDRRSLVHQVR

-183 KPLGLTGDPPAPE
+183 KPLGLTGDPSAPE
-196 LVVFPEEEQAMAGRF
+196 LVVFSEEEQAMAGRF

-217 ATDVVV
+217 ASDVVV

-230 YGEAKRWLP
+230 YGGAKRWLP
-239 ERFADVTER
+239 ERFAEVTER
-248 LCRTIRE
+248 LCGTMRE
-255 SPGQHVSVVI
+255 SREQQVSVVI

-287 VLSGATTIRE
+287 VLSGTTTIRE
-297 LMAAVKRCRV
+297 LMAAVKRCTV
-307 LLTNDTGPMHMA
+307 LLTNDTGPMHIA
-319 AAFQVPVVA
+319 SAFQVPVVA

-347 VRQPVDCAPCLLR
+347 VREPVDCAPCLLR

-365 HRCMTRVTVDQV
+365 HRCMTRVSVDQV
-377 YEAGLSS
+377 YEAGLTS
-384 LSGLSGRKGPSGL
+384 LSGLSGRKGLSGL
-397 PRPNQTDKTD
+397 SRLNQTDKID
-407 LPHRIDQTDQTN
+407 LPHQIDEKN
-419 ILDGVTVFLDRD
+419 LLDGVTVFLDRD
-431 GTLNYDSGYLKIAAE
+431 GTLNYDPGYLKVAAD
-446 LKLLAGVGPS
+446 LKLLAGVGPA
-456 LARLKRAGAK
+456 LARLKGAGAN
-466 LVVVT
+466 LIVVT

-492 LQGLLE
+492 LEGLLE

-535 QLDFRRF
+535 QLDLRRS

-552 QLAHKVG
+552 QLANRVG
-559 AKSILLTPAPV
+559 AKAILITTAPV
-570 DVQSL
+570 DAQAL
-575 DRLKVEQAMPDAV
+575 DRLKAEQAMPDAV

-598 ILNDAAKNTRRAV
+598 ILEDAAQVDRLKTFR
-611 VTGER
+611 G

>member
-1 MGKWDNGSR
+1 M
-10 FKVRSS
+10 
-16 KFEVF
+16 
-21 GTSNLELRTSN
+21 
-32 LGRRFVD
+32 D
-39 KEAIKR
+39 KKTIKR

-56 AVMCEPALRG
+56 AVMCEPALRE

-71 PDAHITLLVKPA
+71 PDAQIALLVKPGVA
-83 VVELFAGHPA
+83 DLFAGHPA

-113 TLAGQLRR
+113 ALAGQLRR

-156 SLLLSD
+156 SLLLTN
-162 PVAAPDRRTLVHQVR
+162 PIAAPDRHTSVHQVR

-183 KPLGLTGDPPAPE
+183 KPLGLTGDPFAPG
-196 LVVFPEEEQAMAGRF
+196 LAVFPEEEQAMARRF
-211 AQGGLT
+211 AQGGLGSS
-217 ATDVVV
+217 DIVV

-230 YGEAKRWLP
+230 YGGAKRWLP
-239 ERFADVTER
+239 ERFAEVTER

-255 SPGQHVSVVI
+255 SRDQPVSVVI

-297 LMAAVKRCRV
+297 LMAAVKRCSV
-307 LLTNDTGPMHMA
+307 LLTNDTGPMHIA
-319 AAFQVPVVA
+319 SSFQVPVVA

-339 PFGSAHAI
+339 PCGSAHAI

-365 HRCMTRVTVDQV
+365 HRCMTGVTVEQV
-377 YEAGLSS
+377 HEAAAQL
-384 LSGLSGRKGPSGL
+384 LYPGREARGEGREDS
-397 PRPNQTDKTD
+397 RTD
-407 LPHRIDQTDQTN
+407 LASCASRLAPPAGHAP
-419 ILDGVTVFLDRD
+419 LEGVTVFLDRD
-431 GTLNYDSGYLKIAAE
+431 GTLNYDPGYLSVAADV
-446 LKLLAGVGPS
+446 KLLAGVGPA
-456 LARLKRAGAK
+456 LARLKRAGAR

-471 NQSGVGRGIVTLKD
+471 NQSGVGRGIFTLKD

-492 LQGLLE
+492 LEGLLE
-498 QEDAALDAIYFCPH
+498 QEDVALDAIYFCPH

-535 QLDFRRF
+535 QLDLRRS

-552 QLAHKVG
+552 QLAKRVG
-559 AKSILLTPAPV
+559 AKAVLLTSALV
-570 DVQSL
+570 DEQAWEM
-575 DRLKVEQAMPDAV
+575 LKAEQAMPDVV
-588 AKSMAEAVDW
+588 APSMAEAVDW
-598 ILNDAAKNTRRAV
+598 ILEDAKTAHR
-611 VTGER
+611 

>member
-1 MGKWDNGSR
+1 VN
-10 FKVRSS
+10 KV
-16 KFEVF
+16 
-21 GTSNLELRTSN
+21 
-32 LGRRFVD
+32 
-39 KEAIKR
+39 AINR

-66 LRSLF
+66 LRRLF
-71 PDAHITLLVKPA
+71 PDAQIALLVKPA
-83 VVELFAGHPA
+83 VADLFAGHPA

-113 TLAGQLRR
+113 ALAGQLRR

-183 KPLGLTGDPPAPE
+183 KPLGLTGDPSAPE
-196 LVVFPEEEQAMAGRF
+196 LVVFPEEEQAMARRF

-217 ATDVVV
+217 ASDIVV

-230 YGEAKRWLP
+230 YGGAKRWLP
-239 ERFADVTER
+239 ERFAEVTER
-248 LCRTIRE
+248 LCCTIRE
-255 SPGQHVSVVI
+255 SREQQVSVVI

-297 LMAAVKRCRV
+297 LMAAVKRCAV
-307 LLTNDTGPMHMA
+307 LLTNDTGPMHIA
-319 AAFQVPVVA
+319 SAFQVPVVA

-365 HRCMTRVTVDQV
+365 HRCMTRVSVDQV
-377 YEAGLSS
+377 YEAAVKQLQVIKSES
-384 LSGLSGRKGPSGL
+384 LKSEDPGRSTV
-397 PRPNQTDKTD
+397 RPTDFSTA
-407 LPHRIDQTDQTN
+407 
-419 ILDGVTVFLDRD
+419 LDGVTVFLDRD
-431 GTLNYDSGYLKIAAE
+431 GTLNYDPGYLKIAAD
-446 LKLLAGVGPS
+446 LKLLAGVGPA

-471 NQSGVGRGIVTLKD
+471 NQSGVGRGIFTLKD

-492 LQGLLE
+492 LEGLLE
-498 QEDAALDAIYFCPH
+498 QEDVALDAIYFCPH

-522 PNVGMVERAVSEL
+522 PNVGMVERAASEL
-535 QLDFRRF
+535 HLDLRRS

-552 QLAHKVG
+552 QLAHRVG
-559 AKSILLTPAPV
+559 ARAILITTELV
-570 DVQSL
+570 DTQAL
-575 DRLKVEQAMPDAV
+575 DALRAAQAMPDTV

-598 ILNDAAKNTRRAV
+598 ILEDVKTRPPLTVNR
-611 VTGER
+611 

>member
-1 MGKWDNGSR
+1 VKGETK
-10 FKVRSS
+10 K
-16 KFEVF
+16 
-21 GTSNLELRTSN
+21 
-32 LGRRFVD
+32 
-39 KEAIKR
+39 

-66 LRSLF
+66 LRGLF
-71 PDAHITLLVKPA
+71 PDAQVTLLVKPA
-83 VVELFAGHPA
+83 VADLFAGHPA
-93 LTRVL
+93 VTRLL
-98 TYDTK
+98 TYDIK
-103 GRHAGLSGKW
+103 GRHAGRAGKW
-113 TLAGQLRR
+113 ALARQLRR

-131 NAFEAAFLTFLAGVP
+131 NAFEAAFLTFLARVP

-162 PVAAPDRRTLVHQVR
+162 PVAVPDQRMHPHQVR

-183 KPLGLTGDPPAPE
+183 KPLGLTGDPPVPE
-196 LVVFPEEEQAMAGRF
+196 LVVLSEEEQAMVRRF
-211 AQGGLT
+211 AQGGL
-217 ATDVVV
+217 ATTDLVV

-230 YGEAKRWLP
+230 YGDAKRWLP
-239 ERFADVTER
+239 ERFAEVTER
-248 LCRTIRE
+248 LCRTIHE
-255 SPGQHVSVVI
+255 SPGQQVSVVI

-287 VLSGATTIRE
+287 VLSGTTTIRE
-297 LMAAVKRCRV
+297 LMAAVKRCSL
-307 LLTNDTGPMHMA
+307 LLTNDTGPMHIA
-319 AAFQVPVVA
+319 SAFHVPVVA
-328 IFGPTDWRTTS
+328 IFGPTDWHTTS
-339 PFGSAHAI
+339 PYGSAHAI

-377 YEAGLSS
+377 YEAGVSSLSGQGG
-384 LSGLSGRKGPSGL
+384 LSGLSGAIL
-397 PRPNQTDKTD
+397 TDQTD
-407 LPHRIDQTDQTN
+407 LPHQTD
-419 ILDGVTVFLDRD
+419 LLAGVTVLLDRD
-431 GTLNYDSGYLKIAAE
+431 GTLNYDPGYLKIAAD
-446 LKLLAGVGPS
+446 LKLLDGVGPA
-456 LARLKRAGAK
+456 LARLKRVGAK

-471 NQSGVGRGIVTLKD
+471 NQSGVGRGILTLKD

-498 QEDAALDAIYFCPH
+498 QEGVALDAIYFCPH

-542 YLIGDHARDI
+542 YLIGDHVRDI
-552 QLAHKVG
+552 QLAHRVG
-559 AKSILLTPAPV
+559 AKSILLTPTPV
-570 DVQSL
+570 DAQSL
-575 DRLKVEQAMPDAV
+575 DRLKVEKAMPDAV

-598 ILNDAAKNTRRAV
+598 ILEDAMKRHPLTVNR
-611 VTGER
+611 

>member
-1 MGKWDNGSR
+1 MN
-10 FKVRSS
+10 
-16 KFEVF
+16 
-21 GTSNLELRTSN
+21 
-32 LGRRFVD
+32 

-66 LRSLF
+66 LRRLF
-71 PDAHITLLVKPA
+71 PDAQIALLVKPA
-83 VVELFAGHPA
+83 VADLFVGHPA

-98 TYDTK
+98 TYDSK
-103 GRHAGLSGKW
+103 GRHAGLPGKW
-113 TLAGQLRR
+113 ALAGQLRR
-121 QGFDLAVLFQ
+121 QGFDLAILFQ

-162 PVAAPDRRTLVHQVR
+162 SVAVPDRRTLVHQVR

-196 LVVFPEEEQAMAGRF
+196 LVVFPEEEKAMAGRF
-211 AQGGLT
+211 AKGGLT
-217 ATDVVV
+217 PTDIIV

-230 YGEAKRWLP
+230 YGGAKRWLP
-239 ERFADVTER
+239 ERFAEVTDR
-248 LCRTIRE
+248 LSHTIRE
-255 SPGQHVSVVI
+255 SPGKQVSVVI
-265 FGAKG
+265 FGAAG

-276 EIAARLSSRSL
+276 DIAARLRLPSL

-297 LMAAVKRCRV
+297 LMAALKRCAM
-307 LLTNDTGPMHMA
+307 LLTNDTGPMHIA
-319 AAFQVPVVA
+319 SAFQVPVVA

-339 PFGSAHAI
+339 PFGNAHAI

-377 YEAGLSS
+377 HEAATKQMAGLFGLSR
-384 LSGLSGRKGPSGL
+384 LSGSSGSNEINHTK
-397 PRPNQTDKTD
+397 
-407 LPHRIDQTDQTN
+407 QTN
-419 ILDGVTVFLDRD
+419 QKNILEGVTVFLDRD
-431 GTLNYDSGYLKIAAE
+431 GTLNYDPGYLKVAAE
-446 LKLLAGVGPS
+446 LKLLAGVGPA
-456 LARLKRAGAK
+456 LARLKGSGAK

-471 NQSGVGRGIVTLKD
+471 NQSGVGRGMLTLKD

-492 LQGLLE
+492 LLGLLE

-535 QLDFRRF
+535 QLDLRRS

-552 QLAHKVG
+552 QLAHRVG
-559 AKSILLTPAPV
+559 AKAILLTPGPVDAPV
-570 DVQSL
+570 L
-575 DRLKVEQAMPDAV
+575 DRLKVEQAMPDAM

-598 ILNDAAKNTRRAV
+598 ILNDVKTRPPLTVNR
-611 VTGER
+611 

>member
-1 MGKWDNGSR
+1 MGRD
-10 FKVRSS
+10 
-16 KFEVF
+16 
-21 GTSNLELRTSN
+21 T
-32 LGRRFVD
+32 
-39 KEAIKR
+39 IKK

-56 AVMCEPALRG
+56 AVMCEPAIRG
-66 LRSLF
+66 LRKLF
-71 PDAHITLLVKPA
+71 PDAQIALLVKPA
-83 VVELFAGHPA
+83 VADLFAGHPA

-98 TYDTK
+98 TYDTE

-113 TLAGQLRR
+113 VLAGQLRL

-131 NAFEAAFLTFLAGVP
+131 NAFEAAFLTFLAGVS

-162 PVAAPDRRTLVHQVR
+162 PVAAPDHRTLVHQVR

-183 KPLGLTGDPPAPE
+183 KPLGLTGDPPTPE
-196 LVVFPEEEQAMAGRF
+196 LLVFPDEEQAMAGRF
-211 AQGGLT
+211 AQGGLS
-217 ATDVVV
+217 ATDVIV

-230 YGEAKRWLP
+230 YGGAKRWLP
-239 ERFADVTER
+239 ERFAEVTER

-255 SPGQHVSVVI
+255 SREQQVSVVI

-270 EERLGQ
+270 EERLGH
-276 EIAARLSSRSL
+276 EIAARLTSRSL

-297 LMAAVKRCRV
+297 LMAAVKRCAM
-307 LLTNDTGPMHMA
+307 LLTNDTGPMHIA
-319 AAFQVPVVA
+319 SAFQVPVVA

-365 HRCMTRVTVDQV
+365 HRCMTRVSVDQV
-377 YEAGLSS
+377 YEAATKQ
-384 LSGLSGRKGPSGL
+384 LSGLSGSSGVSGS
-397 PRPNQTDKTD
+397 NQTNETNE
-407 LPHRIDQTDQTN
+407 INQINQTN
-419 ILDGVTVFLDRD
+419 VLDGVTVFLDRD
-431 GTLNYDSGYLKIAAE
+431 GTLNYDPGYLKVAAE
-446 LKLLAGVGPS
+446 LKLLAGVGPA
-456 LARLKRAGAK
+456 LARLKGAGAK

-471 NQSGVGRGIVTLKD
+471 NQSGVGRGIITLKD

-535 QLDFRRF
+535 QLDLRRS
-542 YLIGDHARDI
+542 YVIGDHARDI
-552 QLAHKVG
+552 QLAHRVG
-559 AKSILLTPAPV
+559 AKAILITTALV
-570 DVQSL
+570 DSQAL
-575 DRLKVEQAMPDAV
+575 DMLKREQAMPDAV

-598 ILNDAAKNTRRAV
+598 ILEDVKTRPPLIVNR
-611 VTGER
+611 